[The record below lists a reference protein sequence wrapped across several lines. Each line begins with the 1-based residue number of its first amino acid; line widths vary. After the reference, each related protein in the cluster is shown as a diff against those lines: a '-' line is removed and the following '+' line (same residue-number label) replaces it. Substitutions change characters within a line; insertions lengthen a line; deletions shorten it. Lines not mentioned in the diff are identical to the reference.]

1 MKYRES
7 ITHGNTWVWRVK
19 KIYIRISSAGPW
31 VGNKQESGTGRIYV
45 SIPDPE
51 SK

>member
-7 ITHGNTWVWRVK
+7 ITHGGGYRKYV
-19 KIYIRISSAGPW
+19 RISTVGPW
-31 VGNKQESGTGRIYV
+31 VGNKQEPGTGRIYV

>member
-7 ITHGNTWVWRVK
+7 ITHGNTWYGGYRKYV
-19 KIYIRISSAGPW
+19 RISTVGPW
-31 VGNKQESGTGRIYV
+31 VGNKQEPGTGRIYV